1 MTGKMRDAFLTGL
14 GIFLVIIGV
23 IGIFLPILPTT
34 VFLLMAAW
42 CFTKGS
48 PRLNNWLLN
57 HRHLGPPVIE
67 WRAHGVIPSRA
78 KILAIVM
85 MSASLSYLI
94 FFSAIPTY
102 IVLMVGAIM
111 AGAATFILTRP
122 GSPPEMD
129 RPKDSEL
136 EGQVSEDLI
145 PEKKCQ
151 GQR

>member
-1 MTGKMRDAFLTGL
+1 MTRKMRDAFLTGL
-14 GIFLVIIGV
+14 GILLVIIGV

-48 PRLNNWLLN
+48 PPLNNWLLN

-78 KILAIVM
+78 KILAIAM
-85 MSASLSYLI
+85 MSASLSYLV

-102 IVLMVGAIM
+102 AVLIIGATM
-111 AGAATFILTRP
+111 AGVAAFILTRP
-122 GSPPEMD
+122 SNPPE
-129 RPKDSEL
+129 L
-136 EGQVSEDLI
+136 EFPENHV
-145 PEKKCQ
+145 PEKTSLTP
-151 GQR
+151 R